1 MIVAAALTLLI
12 HQHVQPTQTIL
23 QIVGATANLTN
34 ISSLIKAA
42 GCASKLTQ
50 ATFFAPTDT
59 AFAVLG
65 QAQLQH
71 WLDPANKAEV
81 EKVVLYHAIPCVVL
95 SSDIDSK
102 QPPVIAPTMST
113 NTLQLQVSYLGVFFA
128 NQAIVLTADIGA
140 TDGAVDV
147 VDGVLSPPK
156 PTPPPPP
163 MPTPSP
169 PAPAPCTG
177 ASANLPAQECHAWQT
192 MHDAM
197 GATYWVGCSQNRN
210 TPCDCSYTLPP
221 PWQSGEV
228 HCYQGHIAS
237 IKLFHNNLTG
247 YIPTE

>member
-1 MIVAAALTLLI
+1 MQVALALLI
-12 HQHVQPTQTIL
+12 PQTVQPTQTIL
-23 QIVGATANLTN
+23 QIVGANTNLTN

-50 ATFFAPTDT
+50 ATFFTPTDT
-59 AFAVLG
+59 AFAMLG

-81 EKVVLYHAIPCVVL
+81 EQVVLYHVIPGVVL

-102 QPPVIAPTMST
+102 KPPVVAPTLSS
-113 NTLQLQVSYLGVFFA
+113 NTLQLQVSTFFGVFFA
-128 NQAIVLTADIGA
+128 NQAIVLTPDIGA
-140 TDGAVDV
+140 TDGAVDI

-156 PTPPPPP
+156 PTPPTPS

-177 ASANLPAQECHAWQT
+177 ASANLSAQECHAWQT

-197 GATYWVGCSQNRN
+197 GATHWVGCSQNRN
-210 TPCDCSYTLPP
+210 TPCDCSYILSPP
-221 PWQSGEV
+221 FYPGEV
-228 HCYQGHIAS
+228 HCYQGHIVE
-237 IKLFHNNLTG
+237 ITLFHNNITG